1 MNKASFRLVMY
12 EKSSKYHKTVKEKN
26 KLKNSNS
33 VWYYHWYYHMVSY
46 NTTKELYI

>member
-33 VWYYHWYYHMVSY
+33 VWYYHMVSY